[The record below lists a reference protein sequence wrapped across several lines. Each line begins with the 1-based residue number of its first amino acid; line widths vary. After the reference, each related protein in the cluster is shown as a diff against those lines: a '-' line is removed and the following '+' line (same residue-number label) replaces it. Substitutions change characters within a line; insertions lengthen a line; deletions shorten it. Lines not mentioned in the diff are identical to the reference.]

1 MAADFRQQVELAH
14 VAEKWRPVF
23 RQGHARDQG
32 GGRKL
37 N

>member
-23 RQGHARDQG
+23 RQGMHETKAADAS
-32 GGRKL
+32 
-37 N
+37 